1 MVLSYKNLFLIDRNQ
16 PGSHRFELKSR
27 KIFNVEQTHYFS
39 LSTKKKFWF
48 NIEVANIFFDKNSKK
63 NNPVIPAVSFF
74 FNFFKFKKKKI
85 FFFLIPHSTIFV
97 NLDRVFSSYLVNF
110 VFLQKS
116 KFYKKQKKQK

>member
-1 MVLSYKNLFLIDRNQ
+1 MSNRHTILASPPKRNFD
-16 PGSHRFELKSR
+16 STSR
-27 KIFNVEQTHYFS
+27 WQTFS
-39 LSTKKKFWF
+39 SIKTP
-48 NIEVANIFFDKNSKK
+48 KK

-74 FNFFKFKKKKI
+74 FNFFKFKKKKY
-85 FFFLIPHSTIFV
+85 FFLIPHSTIFV